1 MGHIPAILAPRLI
14 LAMGDAMQDAIDLQG
29 LRDQPVAGQLIKG
42 LIPGLA
48 LTHRLGT
55 HCGVSRW
62 T

>member
-1 MGHIPAILAPRLI
+1 
-14 LAMGDAMQDAIDLQG
+14 MGDAMQDAIDLQG